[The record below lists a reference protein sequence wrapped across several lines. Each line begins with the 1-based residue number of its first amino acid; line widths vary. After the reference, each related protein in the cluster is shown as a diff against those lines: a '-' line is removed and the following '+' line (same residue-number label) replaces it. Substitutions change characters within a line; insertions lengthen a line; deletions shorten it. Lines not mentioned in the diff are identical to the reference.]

1 MTNIPR
7 RLTLVALAA
16 CTCLTSLAGA
26 CTIDEPATF
35 IPRSGTWTY
44 AEQSIVSNTC
54 NNNTA
59 IPDSLTTF
67 LLDYDG
73 GDEFQ
78 IELGAEDAT
87 CEIDGEAFYCSE
99 YELGSSGFP
108 GTDAVFRMSV
118 RWEGEFSSETVATGH
133 EVTTVTCTGEDC
145 AMIEGFPC
153 SQDATFTA
161 EFAN

>member
-7 RLTLVALAA
+7 QLTLVALAA
-16 CTCLTSLAGA
+16 CTYLSA

-35 IPRSGTWTY
+35 IPRSGTWSY

-54 NNNTA
+54 NNTM
-59 IPDSLTTF
+59 IPDSLTSF
-67 LLDYDG
+67 LLDYDE

-108 GTDAVFRMSV
+108 GTDAVFHMSV
-118 RWEGEFSSETVATGH
+118 HWEGEFSSETVANGH

-145 AMIEGFPC
+145 AAIEGFPC
-153 SQDATFTA
+153 SQDATFAA
-161 EFAN
+161 EFLN